1 MKVYQIEIND
11 ALNSIIEE
19 VARKLDMSI
28 ESFIGEILNR
38 YAIDPHIMEQ
48 DEVKTGYEEMGEL
61 NLKISNNE

>member
-1 MKVYQIEIND
+1 MKVYQIEID
-11 ALNSIIEE
+11 DSLNAIIEE

-61 NLKISNNE
+61 NLKISNDE

>member
-11 ALNSIIEE
+11 ELNSIIEE

-38 YAIDPHIMEQ
+38 YALDPHIMEQ
-48 DEVKTGYEEMGEL
+48 DEVKTGYEEMGDL

>member
-1 MKVYQIEIND
+1 MKVYQIEISD
-11 ALNSIIEE
+11 SLNTIIEE

-48 DEVKTGYEEMGEL
+48 DEVKTGYEEMGDL

>member
-1 MKVYQIEIND
+1 MKVYQIEISD
-11 ALNSIIEE
+11 TLNSIIEE
-19 VARKLDMSI
+19 VARKLDISI

>member
-1 MKVYQIEIND
+1 MKVYQIEIGD
-11 ALNSIIEE
+11 SLNVILEE
-19 VARKLDMSI
+19 VARKLDISI

-48 DEVKTGYEEMGEL
+48 DDVKVGYEEMGEL

>member
-11 ALNSIIEE
+11 SLNAIIEE

-48 DEVKTGYEEMGEL
+48 DEVKTGYEEMGDL

>member
-1 MKVYQIEIND
+1 MKVYQIEISD
-11 ALNSIIEE
+11 SLNTIIEE

>member
-1 MKVYQIEIND
+1 MKVYQIEISD
-11 ALNSIIEE
+11 ALNNVIEE

-28 ESFIGEILNR
+28 ENFIGEILNR

-48 DEVKTGYEEMGEL
+48 DEVKTGYEEMGDL